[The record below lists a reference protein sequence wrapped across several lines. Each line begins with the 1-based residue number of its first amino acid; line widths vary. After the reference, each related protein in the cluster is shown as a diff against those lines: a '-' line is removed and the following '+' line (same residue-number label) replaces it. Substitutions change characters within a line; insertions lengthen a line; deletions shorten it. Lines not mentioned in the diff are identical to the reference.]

1 MQALVDGIRHFQ
13 QNDFPAKIRLFK
25 RLAKGQ
31 QPIALLITCSDS
43 RINPN
48 LLTNTEPGELFILRN
63 AGNIV
68 PPHGLGHGGEEAT
81 IEYAILGLGIR
92 DIIVCGHSHC
102 GAMGA
107 LVSPEGI
114 VESMPAV
121 SAWLR
126 HAESARRIVAAKY
139 GRLRPPE
146 QAQAAVQ
153 ENVLVQLDNLQTHPP
168 VTAGLAGGDVR
179 LHGWVYAIQ
188 TGEVTGY
195 DAERGLFVPVT
206 DRHPAAL
213 PRRSRLAT
221 AKAG

>member
-13 QNDFPAKIRLFK
+13 QNDFPARIRLFK

-48 LLTNTEPGELFILRN
+48 LITNTEPGELFILRN

-107 LVSPEGI
+107 LVAPEAIG
-114 VESMPAV
+114 ESMPAV

-139 GRLRPPE
+139 GHLRPPE
-146 QAQAAVQ
+146 RAQAAVQ
-153 ENVLVQLDNLQTHPP
+153 ENVLVQLDNLRTHPP
-168 VTAGLAGGDVR
+168 VAAGLAGGDVR

-188 TGEVTGY
+188 TGEVTAY
-195 DAERGLFVPVT
+195 DPERGQFVPLT
-206 DRHPAAL
+206 DRHLAAL

-221 AKAG
+221 ADAG

>member
-1 MQALVDGIRHFQ
+1 VQALVDGIRHFQ

-107 LVSPEGI
+107 LVAPEGI

-139 GRLRPPE
+139 SHLQPPE
-146 QAQAAVQ
+146 RAQAAVQ
-153 ENVLVQLDNLQTHPP
+153 ENVLVQLDNLRTHPP
-168 VTAGLAGGDVR
+168 VAAGLAGGDVR
-179 LHGWVYAIQ
+179 LHGWVYKLE
-188 TGEVTGY
+188 TGQVFAF
-195 DAERGLFVPVT
+195 DPERGQFAPLTGISPAPVPP
-206 DRHPAAL
+206 PA
-213 PRRSRLAT
+213 RLT
-221 AKAG
+221 AMHSI